1 MAARSGGVDTA
12 VRIVVP
18 SEWAET
24 VGALLMEPLGAYE
37 QQDRGSDVILVF
49 YPPSQHQEPREILAL
64 LPPELRASPL
74 VTVETAD
81 VARDWEEGWKD
92 HFHPIVIGRVRIRP
106 PWEPPLAQGEAA
118 GDDRAAQSAAPSRCC
133 RATACAATACTG
145 SAASSEPVARP
156 PWVPS
161 WLRW

>member
-24 VGALLMEPLGAYE
+24 VGALLMEPLGTYE
-37 QQDRGSDVILVF
+37 QRDRGSDVILVF
-49 YPPSQHQEPREILAL
+49 YPPSQHQKPGEILAF
-64 LPPELRASPL
+64 LPPEMRASPL
-74 VTVETAD
+74 VTIETVA

-106 PWEPPLAQGEAA
+106 PWEPPVAEEEGTRVGRTFSAEA
-118 GDDRAAQSAAPSRCC
+118 R
-133 RATACAATACTG
+133 
-145 SAASSEPVARP
+145 
-156 PWVPS
+156 
-161 WLRW
+161 